1 MPANERIIKM
11 KNLLLG
17 AVAASLAVVSFTGCG
32 GEDKQQIT
40 VDNDT
45 IPKQDTTQE
54 EEIFYQIPTP
64 NELFA
69 IIKQIGGA
77 GNQSLLHK
85 VDMGSKYNDP
95 RQKALNFGIYSADLA
110 YASSYDFGTLNLDYL
125 NLIKKMGDEMDISG
139 AFDKTVFDQ
148 AAKNIDNNDSIMKIS
163 NQLYFKAYSYLEENE
178 RGTTLGHIVAGAW
191 IESLYLVTSLKGAY
205 ADNDP
210 VIQRIAEQKYN
221 YENLWG
227 FLMKYESDE
236 GIKQTIADIEQLGMI
251 FDSLEMIDSGEVKVE
266 ERDGKNVIVGGS
278 DIKINKQQYND
289 LVKKVKELRTK
300 MITVNA

>member
-1 MPANERIIKM
+1 M
-11 KNLLLG
+11 KNLLIAG
-17 AVAASLAVVSFTGCG
+17 VCASLILPALTGCG
-32 GEDKQQIT
+32 GEEKNQ
-40 VDNDT
+40 VVVNDT
-45 IPKQDTTQE
+45 TDTKGKDTAQLQ

-64 NELFA
+64 NELFG
-69 IIKQIGGA
+69 IIKQIGGK
-77 GNQSLLHK
+77 GNQGILHK
-85 VDMGSKYNDP
+85 VEDGSKYSDA

-178 RGTTLGHIVAGAW
+178 RGTTLGNIVMGAW
-191 IESLYLVTSLKGAY
+191 IESLYLITSVAGPYK
-205 ADNDP
+205 DKDP

-236 GIKQTIADIEQLGMI
+236 GIKKTIAELEELGLI
-251 FDSLEMIDSGEVKVE
+251 FDSLEMVDSGEAKVE
-266 ERDGKNVIVGGS
+266 EKDGKNVIVGGS
-278 DIKINKQQYND
+278 DIVINKTQYNE
-289 LVKKVKELRTK
+289 LVKKIKEIRTR

>member
-1 MPANERIIKM
+1 M
-11 KNLLLG
+11 KNLLIAGFCATLIIP
-17 AVAASLAVVSFTGCG
+17 ALTGCG
-32 GEDKQQIT
+32 GEEKTQVT
-40 VDNDT
+40 VNTDT
-45 IPKQDTTQE
+45 IPKDTSGQLQ

-64 NELFA
+64 NELFG
-69 IIKQIGGA
+69 IIKQIGGK
-77 GNQSLLHK
+77 GNQGILHK
-85 VDMGSKYNDP
+85 VEDGSKYSDA

-163 NQLYFKAYSYLEENE
+163 NGLYFKAYSFLEENE
-178 RGTTLGHIVAGAW
+178 RGTTLGNIVTGAW
-191 IESLYLVTSLKGAY
+191 IESLYLITSVAGPYKE
-205 ADNDP
+205 NDP

-236 GIKQTIADIEQLGMI
+236 GIKQTISELEELGMI
-251 FDSLEMIDSGEVKVE
+251 FDSLEMKDGGEAKVE
-266 ERDGKNVIVGGS
+266 EKDGKNVIVGGS
-278 DIKINKQQYND
+278 DIVITKAQYND
-289 LVKKVKELRTK
+289 LVKKIKELRTR